1 MRLHSR
7 CKMEDVFQDAVPHH
21 DQEICHKQDVKR
33 LFQLLHREK
42 KVGEEQ
48 KTGCQQRE
56 QSREKGDTFPNIT
69 L

>member
-1 MRLHSR
+1 
-7 CKMEDVFQDAVPHH
+7 MEDVFQNAVPHH
-21 DQEICHKQDVKR
+21 DQKVCHKQDVEC

-42 KVGEEQ
+42 EVDEEQ
-48 KTGCQQRE
+48 RTGCQQRE